1 MTETF
6 VIGCPGCRRAVRCE
20 LGKTGA
26 RCPICHAELPSNP
39 PLKTRQVGSTRRV
52 GARPGRVNR
61 PRPPVGRKVKQG
73 GIGGGFVTKKQ
84 MALIHKAKHA
94 VGLSD
99 ENYRAVLESFGAV
112 TVNGIATSK
121 ALTQG
126 GFVGIMNHFHK
137 LGFPWV
143 PKGPDAHT
151 ASGRG
156 PLLTKISAQL
166 KDLGQDEAY
175 ANGIAWKMFRAD
187 SIRFLKPAQLYK
199 VVAAL
204 TYAQQRQRERKCG
217 GASATAAGGV
227 GK

>member
-73 GIGGGFVTKKQ
+73 GIGGGYVTKKQ

-112 TVNGIATSK
+112 TVNGKATSK

-137 LGFPWV
+137 LGFPWE

-151 ASGRG
+151 AENRS

-166 KDLGQDEAY
+166 LDLGKPEPY
-175 ANGIAWKMFRAD
+175 ADGMARKMFKVELL
-187 SIRFLKPAQLYK
+187 RFCAPWQLWAIA
-199 VVAAL
+199 AAL
-204 TYAQQRQRERKCG
+204 TYQQQRQRDAVPNVKK
-217 GASATAAGGV
+217 AGGTI
-227 GK
+227 